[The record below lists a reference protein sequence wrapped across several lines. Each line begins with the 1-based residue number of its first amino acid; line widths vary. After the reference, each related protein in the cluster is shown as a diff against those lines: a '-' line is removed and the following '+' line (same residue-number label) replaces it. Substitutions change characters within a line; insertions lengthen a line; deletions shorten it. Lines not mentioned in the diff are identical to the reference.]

1 MQYSI
6 IEEPDKMT
14 RKDMLIYLKI
24 FSERIHKLFP
34 NEQFNIVLVGA
45 ASLVIPEIIER
56 SSEDID
62 YTDYFRNKEINDK
75 LNKIAI
81 DIANQLDI
89 GKKWLNSDF
98 VKSPSGY
105 AVRFSEKNTYLLA
118 KGHNLNIYSI
128 TPIATYCMK
137 IMANREKD
145 LNDINELEKYLSEHN
160 VTCMNVVEV
169 FESLYSQQFDQY
181 LTDEQFALVVHNRIL
196 KTGVR
201 GDWSEYR
208 QENFNV
214 IDLSTLDQ
222 EPEKATT
229 YTRAK
234 KIKAF

>member
-1 MQYSI
+1 M
-6 IEEPDKMT
+6 
-14 RKDMLIYLKI
+14 
-24 FSERIHKLFP
+24 
-34 NEQFNIVLVGA
+34 
-45 ASLVIPEIIER
+45 
-56 SSEDID
+56 
-62 YTDYFRNKEINDK
+62 
-75 LNKIAI
+75 
-81 DIANQLDI
+81 ANQLNIDE
-89 GKKWLNSDF
+89 KWLNSDF
-98 VKSPSGY
+98 VKSLSGY

-118 KGHNLNIYSI
+118 KGHNLNIYNI

-137 IMANREKD
+137 IMAYRKKD
-145 LNDINELEKYLSEHN
+145 KNDINELEKYLSEHN

-222 EPEKATT
+222 EPKEQST
-229 YTRAK
+229 YNHAK